1 MQRHGDHPAGVVT
14 LSLLL
19 AWLGVGIV
27 TGWLASVSV
36 AGGYGLAGDVCIGIA
51 GASMGSFLF
60 RKLELVP
67 FSGIAG
73 TIFIAFTGAVVLL
86 LPLHLLTR
94 RRRPKKGRDAMAD
107 SNLDQRD

>member
-1 MQRHGDHPAGVVT
+1 VT

-19 AWLGVGIV
+19 AWLAVGIV
-27 TGWLASVSV
+27 TGWLTSITV

-60 RKLELVP
+60 RKLELGVP

-94 RRRPKKGRDAMAD
+94 RRRPKKERDVMAD
-107 SNLDQRD
+107 SSNLDQRD